1 MLYYN
6 VCVSCMYYHVY
17 LSLVVMICR
26 TAVINLSLSLK
37 SVVAI
42 AANYKKT
49 FYNQSQIEF
58 ILFVYLVTVDTKL
71 KYTMSYFFKNPISLL
86 QEINRCLIFQGIKS

>member
-42 AANYKKT
+42 TANYIKT

-58 ILFVYLVTVDTKL
+58 IFV
-71 KYTMSYFFKNPISLL
+71 
-86 QEINRCLIFQGIKS
+86 CLSSNS